1 MNSDFS
7 SSNFLCFSSA
17 ACAASSGRS
26 RTSWPLSAAAMI
38 STSLSAS
45 RCARLQ
51 DHAADARV
59 QRQLA
64 RARWPMGVSS
74 LASSTAP
81 SSPSSA

>member
-17 ACAASSGRS
+17 ACCGFERAVAHVLAGQR
-26 RTSWPLSAAAMI
+26 RRDDQHLGERLAV
-38 STSLSAS
+38 
-45 RCARLQ
+45 ARFE

-59 QRQLA
+59 ERQA
-64 RARWPMGVSS
+64 RQVRGRWRSARS
-74 LASSTAP
+74 ASSTAP